1 MTDNHSSN
9 FVRILR
15 EIARELRLEIR
26 DYSSD
31 WAFRLSDGKRDI
43 FIVGYQFPLNSSTA
57 REICQDKA
65 LASEILTDMGIPNV
79 PHIFLPAPEI
89 SAYMDTVDP
98 EEAFSEILKTR
109 PYAVVKDNYGTGGHR
124 VLRVRT
130 LPEFR
135 EAYASILEKSRAACI
150 SPYFDIRE
158 EYRIVLLKGRPM
170 LTIRKERASVTG
182 DGIRTLQELIPESM
196 LDKSYIRNADP
207 ELMKSVPQA
216 GEKINLNWKHNLG
229 QGAEG
234 IIVKDQKILRKL
246 HTLAKRAAAA
256 VHADFLS
263 VDIIDAEDRL
273 QVLEM
278 NGGVMMEHF
287 SGQDAECRKI
297 AKSIYKKAVR
307 LLFETDEYRR

>member
-9 FVRILR
+9 FVSILR
-15 EIARELRLEIR
+15 DIAGELKLEIR

-31 WAFRLSDGKRDI
+31 WAFRLSDGRREA
-43 FIVGYQFPLNSSTA
+43 FIVGYQFPLNTSTA

-65 LASEILTDMGIPNV
+65 LASEILTDLGIPNV

-98 EEAFSEILKTR
+98 EAVCAGLLKTR

-130 LPEFR
+130 LEEFR
-135 EAYASILEKSRAACI
+135 AAYASVLEKSRAACI
-150 SPYFDIRE
+150 SPYYDIRE
-158 EYRIVLLKGRPM
+158 EYRVILLKNRPM

-182 DGIRTLQELIPESM
+182 DGIRTLRELIPDS
-196 LDKSYIRNADP
+196 LRDKSYIRNLEPDVLSGIP
-207 ELMKSVPQA
+207 RA
-216 GEKINLNWKHNLG
+216 GEKVNLNWKHNLG
-229 QGAEG
+229 QGAAG
-234 IIVKDQKILRKL
+234 VIVKDPKILRKL
-246 HTLAKRAAAA
+246 HALAKRAAAA
-256 VHADFLS
+256 VKADFLS
-263 VDIIDAEDRL
+263 VDIIDAEGKL

-287 SGQDAECRKI
+287 SGQDAECRSI
-297 AKSIYKKAVR
+297 AKRIYKKAVR
-307 LLFETDEYRR
+307 MLFED